1 MHLLNRN
8 REVIGFGK
16 RNWICQKQV
25 LDVGCVLYALCLNQ
39 DLKKKY
45 SCLWRRVSLCIQ
57 QPRIRAPAANSQ
69 DAGWEDEVEG
79 SERKGQ
85 IRDF

>member
-1 MHLLNRN
+1 MS
-8 REVIGFGK
+8 EAGAGCGMCVICPLSEP
-16 RNWICQKQV
+16 R
-25 LDVGCVLYALCLNQ
+25 
-39 DLKKKY
+39 LKKKY
-45 SCLWRRVSLCIQ
+45 SCLWRRVSLCSQ
-57 QPRIRAPAANSQ
+57 QPRIRASAANSQ